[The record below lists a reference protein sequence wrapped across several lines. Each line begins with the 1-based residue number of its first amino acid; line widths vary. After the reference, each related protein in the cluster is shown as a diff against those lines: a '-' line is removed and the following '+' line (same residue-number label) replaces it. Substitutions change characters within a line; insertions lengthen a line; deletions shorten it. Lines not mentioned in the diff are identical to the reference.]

1 MMFPTLASSPPKN
14 RGSRA
19 QGCQCLFCHGFSD
32 APPSVTPPSSPA
44 GWLSVTQV
52 LCQKLGGVNQTGTVQ
67 QAPHRRLMLG
77 HLRLC
82 RELEGTLLCC
92 WEGAQAAINSSRL
105 PVDKEWSIF

>member
-1 MMFPTLASSPPKN
+1 MLANLGFFPPKN

-19 QGCQCLFCHGFSD
+19 QGRQCLFCQGFSD

-67 QAPHRRLMLG
+67 QAPHWRLLLG

-92 WEGAQAAINSSRL
+92 REGAQAAINSSRL
-105 PVDKEWSIF
+105 PGDKEWSIF